1 MTKNLRKEIH
11 RTQNEICNVFPE
23 KPTVE
28 DDIFEEIDYTKSL
41 VIALEKV
48 DLVSE
53 KA

>member
-1 MTKNLRKEIH
+1 
-11 RTQNEICNVFPE
+11 VFPE

-48 DLVSE
+48 DLVSGVCQVSCRILY
-53 KA
+53 KIFQC